1 MSEAMIIALISAV
14 MGVAGSSGFW
24 TWFQRRSDKNSII
37 ARMVVGLTYDK
48 IISVGMTYIHRGWI
62 SKDEYEDYL
71 KYFVEPYKE
80 MGGNG
85 VADRMAR
92 DVGTLPFRAV
102 QFVEVIIK
110 EELENEAQ

>member
-1 MSEAMIIALISAV
+1 MSEAMVIALISAV
-14 MGVAGSSGFW
+14 VGIAGSSGIW
-24 TWFQRRSDKNSII
+24 TYLQRRSDKNSTM
-37 ARMVVGLTYDK
+37 ARMVMGLTYDK
-48 IISVGMTYIHRGWI
+48 ILSVGMTYIHRGWI

-92 DVGTLPFRAV
+92 DVGTLPFRAM

-110 EELENEAQ
+110 EGSENEAQ